1 MLIFAQLYGGFLKES
16 LKAIEKEQIIN
27 NNK

>member
-16 LKAIEKEQIIN
+16 LKAFEKKQIIN

>member
-1 MLIFAQLYGGFLKES
+1 MLIFAQLYGGFLKKS
-16 LKAIEKEQIIN
+16 LKAIEKKQIIN

>member
-1 MLIFAQLYGGFLKES
+1 MLIFAQLYGGFFKES
-16 LKAIEKEQIIN
+16 LKAIKKKQIIN